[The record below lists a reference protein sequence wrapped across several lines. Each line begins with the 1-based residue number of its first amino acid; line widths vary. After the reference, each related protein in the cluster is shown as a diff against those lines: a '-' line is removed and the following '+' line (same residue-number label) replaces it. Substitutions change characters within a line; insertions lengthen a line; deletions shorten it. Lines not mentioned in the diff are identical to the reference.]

1 MLSLAAKIRA
11 CIIFS
16 PPGPRPRRLSSPR
29 LLPPRR
35 SRPRSRS
42 NVDLCPRVATQYS
55 APARTTTTSGF
66 RLEFIDPR
74 ASAPRPLR
82 GKGIKIPLLRRSL
95 LPAVDNGDSGARVI
109 EGLDIST
116 SHSIAAVGLVP
127 NFVQI
132 IFRACFLSIIS

>member
-16 PPGPRPRRLSSPR
+16 PPGPRPRRLSAPR
-29 LLPPRR
+29 LLPPR
-35 SRPRSRS
+35 RSRS

-109 EGLDIST
+109 EGSDIST

-127 NFVQI
+127 NFVEI